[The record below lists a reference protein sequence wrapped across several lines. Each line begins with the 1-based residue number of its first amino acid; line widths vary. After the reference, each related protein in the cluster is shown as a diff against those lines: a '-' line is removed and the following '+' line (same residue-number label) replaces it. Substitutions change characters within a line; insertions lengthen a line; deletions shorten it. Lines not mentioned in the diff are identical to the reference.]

1 MPASRGGLI
10 MRTYK
15 VEIKRLISKKKGE
28 KVKYNIPLF
37 VEMIKLLHFCCIN
50 IIREKRRIMRLILVI
65 RFFFRFL
72 DAVTQSYYNN
82 SKLEFKLILLFI
94 FI

>member
-50 IIREKRRIMRLILVI
+50 IIREKKENYEINLGNKI
-65 RFFFRFL
+65 FL
-72 DAVTQSYYNN
+72 
-82 SKLEFKLILLFI
+82 
-94 FI
+94 